1 MGIGSSE
8 VISDRLLKEESSGQ
22 EEPGTHRSTGD
33 MRRRK
38 AEVKQGNN
46 LLGNQGRVFQGGGSV
61 LHSNGELM
69 PKKGH
74 WIWQV
79 GGHVLP
85 SGGQFLLGGRE
96 RSKGQEWQRGKK
108 LH

>member
-46 LLGNQGRVFQGGGSV
+46 LGNQGRAFQGGGSV